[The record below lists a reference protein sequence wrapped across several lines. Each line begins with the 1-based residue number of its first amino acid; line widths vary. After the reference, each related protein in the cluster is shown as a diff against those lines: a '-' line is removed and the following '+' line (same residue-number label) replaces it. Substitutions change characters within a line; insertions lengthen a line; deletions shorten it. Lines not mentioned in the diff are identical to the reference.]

1 MKNLLLGLVL
11 LCTVFAFGNDKEFT
25 LTPTVVA
32 NVVKVGEPVK
42 IKIAYKCPEGYTA
55 KAWRLVAYVPN
66 IPSNFA
72 EVTGNK
78 VIPHKMKEWSS
89 VFIMNWDWKVPADN
103 ILVKDTAKWPAGDY
117 RMALYVLFQAK
128 DKDNKVITKMINE
141 NILFTLKK

>member
-1 MKNLLLGLVL
+1 MKNLLLGLAL
-11 LCTVFAFGNDKEFT
+11 LCTVFAFGNDKEFA